1 MKIKEIKKVTV
12 KYNEKTV
19 GYLAQITPSVI
30 GFQYDEEWQKNG
42 FSVSP
47 LSLPLSDTIY
57 TSGKEMFGGL
67 YGVFFDS
74 LPDGW
79 GELLL
84 NRFLS
89 RNGINPERLSVL
101 TKLSLIGKNGLGGLT
116 YEPSQPYA
124 EPISDVNNFDT
135 LSKAI
140 NDILNDSANENEL
153 DEVYALGGSS
163 GGARPKAHIK
173 IDGEEWIVKFACRI
187 DPENVGSEE
196 YKANETAKK
205 CGIQVNEFR
214 MFPSEKCTG
223 YFGTKRFD
231 RTYSNTGD
239 SEILKE
245 KRLHMVSLSALLE
258 TTHKIPN
265 LDYMHLFQVIQEI
278 CVNPKEDM
286 YETYRRMC
294 FNVFY
299 KNKDDHGKN
308 FSFLYHDG
316 KKGYVLSPAYD
327 LTKTPEKFE
336 HEMTVNGNGNPS
348 EKDLL
353 AVAEEFKLNL
363 AESKEIIRNIRAIC
377 EQ

>member
-1 MKIKEIKKVTV
+1 
-12 KYNEKTV
+12 
-19 GYLAQITPSVI
+19 
-30 GFQYDEEWQKNG
+30 
-42 FSVSP
+42 
-47 LSLPLSDTIY
+47 
-57 TSGKEMFGGL
+57 
-67 YGVFFDS
+67 
-74 LPDGW
+74 
-79 GELLL
+79 
-84 NRFLS
+84 
-89 RNGINPERLSVL
+89 
-101 TKLSLIGKNGLGGLT
+101 
-116 YEPSQPYA
+116 
-124 EPISDVNNFDT
+124 
-135 LSKAI
+135 
-140 NDILNDSANENEL
+140 
-153 DEVYALGGSS
+153 
-163 GGARPKAHIK
+163 
-173 IDGEEWIVKFACRI
+173 
-187 DPENVGSEE
+187 
-196 YKANETAKK
+196 
-205 CGIQVNEFR
+205 

-231 RTYSNTGD
+231 RAYSNTGD

-308 FSFLYHDG
+308 FSFLYHEG

-353 AVAEEFKLNL
+353 AVAEEFKLSL

>member
-1 MKIKEIKKVTV
+1 MKISEVKKAVV
-12 KYNEKTV
+12 KYNGKTV
-19 GYLAQITPSVI
+19 GYLAQISPSVI
-30 GFQYDEEWQKNG
+30 GFQYAEEWRKNG

-57 TSGKEMFGGL
+57 TGGKEMFGGL

-84 NRFLS
+84 NRYLS
-89 RNGINPERLSVL
+89 KNGVNPERLSVL

-116 YEPSQPYA
+116 YEPSQLYVVQDTA
-124 EPISDVNNFDT
+124 INNFDV
-135 LSKAI
+135 LSKGI
-140 NDILNDSANENEL
+140 NDILNDSANESEL
-153 DEVYALGGSS
+153 DRLYGLGGSS
-163 GGARPKAHIK
+163 GGARPKAHIR
-173 IDGEEWIVKFACRI
+173 IGGEEWIVKFACRI
-187 DPENVGSEE
+187 DPKNAGKEE
-196 YKANETAKK
+196 YIANETAKR
-205 CGIQVNEFR
+205 CGIQVNEYRLFS
-214 MFPSEKCTG
+214 SENSAG
-223 YFGTKRFD
+223 YFGVKRFD
-231 RTYSNTGD
+231 REYTYAGD
-239 SEILKE
+239 GSVSKE
-245 KRLHMVSLSALLE
+245 KRVHMVSLSALLE

-286 YETYRRMC
+286 YEAYRRMC

-299 KNKDDHGKN
+299 ENKDDHGKN
-308 FSFLYHDG
+308 FSFLYNEE
-316 KKGYVLSPAYD
+316 KNGYTLSPAYD
-327 LTKTPEKFE
+327 LTKTTGKFE

-363 AESKEIIRNIRAIC
+363 VECKEIIKNIRAIC
-377 EQ
+377 ER